1 MSGEEVLRPH
11 PSVLDNA
18 ELLSLAWLSLL
29 CRFVVAQTELLCC
42 FFRYQLQSQ
51 EETKERR
58 HSHTIGG
65 LPESDDQAELPSP
78 PALSMSLS
86 AKGQLTNI
94 GQCLWSLAMARDEA
108 GITLQSGA
116 KQLGMLGSMCGGLLH
131 GASVYQP
138 ALKMKCSKV
147 LN

>member
-1 MSGEEVLRPH
+1 MNSRA
-11 PSVLDNA
+11 S
-18 ELLSLAWLSLL
+18 LSLHSNQRDRNTLPKKGL
-29 CRFVVAQTELLCC
+29 
-42 FFRYQLQSQ
+42 RYQLQSQ

-94 GQCLWSLAMARDEA
+94 GQCLWSLAAVRDEQ
-108 GITLQSGA
+108 GSLQSGA
-116 KQLGMLGSMCGGLLH
+116 KQLGMLGSTCSGLLH

-138 ALKMKCSKV
+138 KLKMKCSKV

>member
-1 MSGEEVLRPH
+1 MSLCSSSE
-11 PSVLDNA
+11 
-18 ELLSLAWLSLL
+18 SL
-29 CRFVVAQTELLCC
+29 CY

-58 HSHTIGG
+58 HSHTVGG

-94 GQCLWSLAMARDEA
+94 GQCLRSFTVARDEE
-108 GITLQSGA
+108 GLTLQSE
-116 KQLGMLGSMCGGLLH
+116 
-131 GASVYQP
+131 
-138 ALKMKCSKV
+138 
-147 LN
+147 